1 MAIPD
6 YQTLMLPL
14 LKILADGKEHLL
26 RDLVQKLADQFELTE
41 EERRQLLPSGV
52 STTIGSRV
60 GWAKTYL
67 YKAKLLDLTGR
78 GKLQITPR
86 GVSVLGKNTQIDVS
100 FLKQFSEFVEFQARR
115 KGEAQLGQE
124 KLIVEASESL
134 LAPDEALDAAYQT
147 LRVDLESALLEKLKA
162 SSPSYFEK
170 IVVDVLVKMGYGGAL
185 EDAGNVTQQSRDEGV
200 DGVIKEDRLGFD
212 QIYIQAKRWENPVG
226 RPDVQKFVGALQP
239 HRARKGVFI
248 TTSTFS
254 KEAEEFV
261 KRIETKIILING
273 FQLAK
278 LMIDLNVGVSASRVY
293 EIKRI
298 DSDYFEEE

>member
-6 YQTLMLPL
+6 YQTLMLPVL
-14 LKILADGKEHLL
+14 EILADGKEHLL
-26 RDLVQKLADQFELTE
+26 RDLVQNLADKFELTE

-86 GVSVLGKNTQIDVS
+86 GVSVLGKKSQIDVN
-100 FLKQFSEFVEFQARR
+100 FLKQFPEFVEFQARR
-115 KGEAQLGQE
+115 KGEVQTEQE
-124 KLIVEASESL
+124 KVVVEASESL

-147 LRVDLESALLEKLKA
+147 LRADLESLLPEKLKA

-185 EDAGNVTQQSRDEGV
+185 EGAGNVTQQSRDEGV

-278 LMIDLNVGVSASRVY
+278 LMIDLNVGVSISRVY